1 MVASFL
7 LSLREGLEAA
17 LVIGIVLGVLTKFNR
32 PGLKKTV
39 WYGAA
44 TAIMMSML
52 AGWLFNLLGVQF
64 EGRGEAIFEGVVII
78 LAAALL
84 TWMIFWMQRS
94 ADTLKNDLEQ
104 KTRKVA
110 GRQDNR
116 ALFGLAFLAVFR
128 EGIELALFLM
138 AVQQTASPFSV
149 LMGALLGL
157 LAAVLLG
164 WGLFSS
170 TRRLNLQSF
179 FRVTNLLLILFAAGM
194 VAYGVHEL
202 NEAGII
208 PALIEHVWNINHL
221 LDEKST
227 MGLLLK
233 ALFGYNGNP
242 SLTEVLAYLLYLSGI
257 STYVFKR
264 QSFQVQTNAVHAD

>member
-17 LVIGIVLGVLTKFNR
+17 LIIGIVLGVLTKFHR
-32 PGLKKTV
+32 PGLKKKV
-39 WYGAA
+39 WYGVAA
-44 TAIMMSML
+44 AILMSL
-52 AGWLFNLLGVQF
+52 LSGGLLNLLGVQF
-64 EGRGEAIFEGVVII
+64 EGRGEAIFEGVVLL

-84 TWMIFWMQRS
+84 TWMVFWMQRS
-94 ADTLKNDLEQ
+94 AETLKSDLEQ

-110 GRQDNR
+110 DQQDNR
-116 ALFGLAFLAVFR
+116 ALFSLAFLAVFR

-138 AVQQTASPFSV
+138 AVQQTANPFSV
-149 LMGALLGL
+149 LTGALIGL
-157 LAAVLLG
+157 MAAVLLG

-170 TRRLNLQSF
+170 TRRLNLQTF
-179 FRVTNLLLILFAAGM
+179 FRVTNLILILFAAGM

-208 PALIEHVWNINHL
+208 PAVIENVWNINGL

-227 MGLLLK
+227 IGLLLK
-233 ALFGYNGNP
+233 AMFGYNGNP
-242 SLTEVLAYLLYLSGI
+242 SLSEVLTYLLYLGGI
-257 STYVFKR
+257 STYVFKH
-264 QSFQVQTNAVHAD
+264 QSHQVQTTVNVK